1 MNEKF
6 FEGVI
11 PPLVTPFK
19 VDGSLDEEALR
30 GVIRYVLSGGVHGV
44 FIGGSTGESYAM
56 DDQTRIRAFEVALDE
71 VNGQVPVFAGTAH
84 ITTSETIQCT
94 KAAEAVGVDAV
105 SIVTPFFITPN
116 ESEIYDHY
124 CSIAKSTKLPV
135 ILYNNPDRTGVNISI
150 DTIKRLSS
158 IDNIVGIKDSSGDM
172 TYVCEIIKNASS
184 SFSFFCGKDT
194 IIYSTLVTG
203 GKGAV
208 PASGNVAPALIVE
221 IYNAVKQGDLKK
233 ARDLQFKL
241 DPLRNAFSLGSFP
254 VVLKEALNLIGVEVG
269 AARLPIKPLSED
281 NRSKLKTILKNM
293 ELLRLN

>member
-1 MNEKF
+1 MNEKI

-124 CSIAKSTKLPV
+124 YSIAKSTKLPV

-158 IDNIVGIKDSSGDM
+158 IDNIVGIKDSSGNM
-172 TYVCEIIKNASS
+172 TYVCEIIKNTAD

-208 PASGNVAPALIVE
+208 PASGNVAPELIVRL
-221 IYNAVKQGDLKK
+221 YNAIKQGDLEKS
-233 ARDLQFKL
+233 RDLQFRL

-269 AARLPIKPLSED
+269 VARLPIKPLSTD
-281 NRSKLKTILKNM
+281 NRSKLNTILKDM
-293 ELLRLN
+293 DLVL